1 MNFPTSP
8 TPPPP
13 SPYPTAMPPAA
24 PPEPAG
30 PGLSEP
36 QRLINTFIAPKKTF
50 EDLKRNSSW
59 WVPWL
64 LGAILSVIF
73 AVIAMQK
80 IDLGHFIQQQ
90 IDRSPSAQRRMESLT
105 PEQRAA
111 GIEIQKKI
119 TKGVFYAFPV
129 FSLIRGL
136 LIAAV
141 LMAVFNFMLGAEVPF
156 SRALGVVFYAYIP
169 FVVVYTILLIV
180 SMLVSADPNTIDLA
194 NPMPTNPG
202 FFMEPTGNQF
212 IYSFASAL
220 DIFNIWT
227 AILLG
232 LGFATAS
239 SNRKPSDGTGIV
251 TVFVVYGIVVLL
263 GAGWKAM
270 F

>member
-13 SPYPTAMPPAA
+13 SPYPPATPTAA
-24 PPEPAG
+24 PEFEG
-30 PGLSEP
+30 PRLSEP
-36 QRLINTFIAPKKTF
+36 QRLINTFIAPKRTF
-50 EDLKRNSSW
+50 EDLKRNASW

-64 LGAILSVIF
+64 LGAILSVVF
-73 AVIAMQK
+73 AVIALQK
-80 IDLGHFIQQQ
+80 IDLGRFIQQQ
-90 IDRSPSAQRRMESLT
+90 IDRSPSAQRRLENLT

-111 GIEIQKKI
+111 GIEIQKKV
-119 TKGVFYAFPV
+119 TKGIFYAFPV

-156 SRALGVVFYAYIP
+156 SRAMGVVFYAYVP

-202 FFMEPTGNQF
+202 FFMDPTGNQF
-212 IYSFASAL
+212 IYTFASAL

-239 SNRKPSDGTGIV
+239 SNRKPTAGTGIV
-251 TVFVVYGIVVLL
+251 TVFVVYAIVVLF